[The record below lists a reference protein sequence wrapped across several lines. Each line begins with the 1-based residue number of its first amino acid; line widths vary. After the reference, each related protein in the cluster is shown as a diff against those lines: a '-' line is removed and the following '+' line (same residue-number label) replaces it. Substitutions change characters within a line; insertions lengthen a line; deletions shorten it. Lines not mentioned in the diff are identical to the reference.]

1 MKRRMT
7 DIGVDRFGRLASP
20 MSKAEADVFQTVTR
34 EAAAT
39 PNGVMSLDMR
49 NETHRQFIL
58 DRFGGDDYLERHFPS
73 TRRLIK
79 LTEAHHTATGGP
91 RKATLLEMDD
101 PQPGSWVPA
110 VTLTYLGVEP
120 NSNQVSAQGIVT
132 LTGISTVTALNLIL
146 VDNHTGQQIGSSSI
160 PQQYNS
166 TTQVVEL
173 TSGASV
179 VDGKLDVTATLSA
192 AYLPAG
198 ANALET
204 VVATADLRGVDA
216 IDTLTV
222 VDPNHNSHPTRDY
235 IKVGLNRTDNQV
247 GDCDYYYQYG
257 NDGSKPIVGL
267 AVNGSATLLQGYT
280 VAQNPN
286 FNGSC
291 ILFRRS
297 GQGDGA
303 AIAFPSDAIPGL
315 CTGAGGAISW
325 AIGPDWLQGA
335 PWDQGQT
342 IDLDF
347 LLNFSLSTGEN
358 AFIRVTS
365 VPLGLGTPPAN
376 IGVTAPIQFVWGC
389 VAAGSL
395 VQLADGTTR
404 PIESLTAGERVADG
418 LGGSLRIAEVWR
430 GTEDKPMVRV
440 VTEGGGEVLL
450 THNHPVP
457 TTAGVILAEALET
470 GAVVTTDHGPARVV
484 LVERVS
490 HDGQVFNLDLLPD
503 GAESLADI
511 DDDAITGFI
520 AGGILVG
527 DNRMQA
533 VHAARAALPAD
544 LPDPV
549 EILGQ
554 TLGDDWRLDV
564 TNARRI
570 AAGLAPIARI
580 DG

>member
-1 MKRRMT
+1 M
-7 DIGVDRFGRLASP
+7 
-20 MSKAEADVFQTVTR
+20 
-34 EAAAT
+34 
-39 PNGVMSLDMR
+39 
-49 NETHRQFIL
+49 
-58 DRFGGDDYLERHFPS
+58 
-73 TRRLIK
+73 
-79 LTEAHHTATGGP
+79 
-91 RKATLLEMDD
+91 
-101 PQPGSWVPA
+101 
-110 VTLTYLGVEP
+110 
-120 NSNQVSAQGIVT
+120 
-132 LTGISTVTALNLIL
+132 
-146 VDNHTGQQIGSSSI
+146 
-160 PQQYNS
+160 
-166 TTQVVEL
+166 
-173 TSGASV
+173 
-179 VDGKLDVTATLSA
+179 
-192 AYLPAG
+192 
-198 ANALET
+198 
-204 VVATADLRGVDA
+204 VVATADLTGVDA

-222 VDPNHNSHPTRDY
+222 IDPNHNAHPTRDY

-247 GDCDYYYQYG
+247 ADCDYYYQYG

-267 AVNGSATLLQGYT
+267 AVNGSATLLEGYT

-286 FNGSC
+286 FNGNC
-291 ILFRRS
+291 VLFRRS

-303 AIAFPSDAIPGL
+303 TLAFPSSDIPGL
-315 CTGAGGAISW
+315 CSGAGGAISW
-325 AIGPDWLQGA
+325 AIGPDWLNGA

-347 LLNFSLSTGEN
+347 LLNFSLSTGET

-365 VPLGLGTPPAN
+365 VPLGVATPPAN
-376 IGVTAPIQFVWGC
+376 IGMVAPIQFVWGC

-395 VQLADGTTR
+395 VRMADGTTR
-404 PIESLTAGERVADG
+404 RIETLAAGERVADG
-418 LGGSLRIAEVWR
+418 MGGSLRIAEVWR

-457 TTAGVILAEALET
+457 TTTGVILAEALET

-484 LVERVS
+484 LIERAS
-490 HDGQVFNLDLLPD
+490 HDGEVFNLDLLPD
-503 GAESLADI
+503 GAASLADI

-549 EILGQ
+549 EILGE
-554 TLGDDWRLDV
+554 GWRLDV

-580 DG
+580 GG

>member
-1 MKRRMT
+1 MSRRMRE
-7 DIGVDRFGRLASP
+7 IGVDRFGRMASP
-20 MSKAEADVFQTVTR
+20 MSKEEAEVFQTVTT

-49 NETHRQFIL
+49 NETHRRFIL
-58 DRFGGDDYLERHFPS
+58 DRFGGDDYLERYFPS

-79 LTEAHHTATGGP
+79 LTEAHHQATGGP

-101 PQPGSWVPA
+101 PQSGSWVPA

-173 TSGASV
+173 TSAASV

-192 AYLPAG
+192 AYMPAG
-198 ANALET
+198 ATALET

-280 VAQNPN
+280 VAANPN
-286 FNGSC
+286 FNGNC

-303 AIAFPSDAIPGL
+303 TLAFPSADIPPL

-347 LLNFSLSTGEN
+347 LLNFSLSTGET

-365 VPLGLGTPPAN
+365 VPLGVTTPPAN
-376 IGVTAPIQFVWGC
+376 IGMVAPIQFVWGC
-389 VAAGSL
+389 VAEGSL
-395 VQLADGTTR
+395 VELADGTAR

-418 LGGSLRIAEVWR
+418 MGGSLRIAEVWR

-440 VTEGGGEVLL
+440 VTDTGAEVLL

-457 TTAGVILAEALET
+457 TAAGVVVAEALET
-470 GAVVTTDHGPARVV
+470 GAMVTTDRGSARVT

-490 HDGQVFNLDLLPD
+490 HDGRVFNLDLLPD

-511 DDDAITGFI
+511 HDDAITGFI

>member
-1 MKRRMT
+1 MSMRMAPV
-7 DIGVDRFGRLASP
+7 GVDRFGRTADA
-20 MSKAEADVFQTVTR
+20 MTAEQADVFKTVTS

-39 PNGVMSLDMR
+39 ANGVMSLDMR
-49 NETHRQFIL
+49 NETHRQFII
-58 DRFGGDDYLERHFPS
+58 DRFGGDDYLEKYFPS
-73 TRRLIK
+73 TRQLIETTRLGHD
-79 LTEAHHTATGGP
+79 AMGGP
-91 RKATLLEMDD
+91 HPRTLLETTN
-101 PQPGSWVPA
+101 PQAGTWVPA
-110 VTLTYLGVEP
+110 VAITYLGVEP
-120 NSNQVSAQGIVT
+120 NSNQVSTQGIVT
-132 LTGISTVTALNLIL
+132 LTGLATVTALNIVLM
-146 VDNHTGQQIGSSSI
+146 DNHTGQQIGSSTI

-173 TSGASV
+173 TSAASV

-198 ANALET
+198 ASMADM
-204 VVATADLRGVDA
+204 VVATADLTGVDA

-222 VDPNHNSHPTRDY
+222 FDPNHNSHPTRDY

-257 NDGSKPIVGL
+257 NDGSQPIVGL

-286 FNGSC
+286 FNGNC

-303 AIAFPSDAIPGL
+303 TLAFPSADIPGL
-315 CTGAGGAISW
+315 CSGAGGAISW
-325 AIGPDWLQGA
+325 AIGPDWLNGA

-347 LLNFSLSTGEN
+347 LLNFSLSTGET

-365 VPLGLGTPPAN
+365 VPLGVTTPPAN
-376 IGVTAPIQFVWGC
+376 IGMVAPIQFVWGC
-389 VAAGSL
+389 VAEGSL
-395 VQLADGTTR
+395 VELADGSR
-404 PIESLTAGERVADG
+404 RAIETLTAGERVADG
-418 LGGSLRIAEVWR
+418 MGGSLRIAEVWR

-440 VTEGGGEVLL
+440 VTDTGAEVLL

-457 TTAGVILAEALET
+457 TAAGVVVAEALET
-470 GAVVTTDHGPARVV
+470 GALVTTDHGPARVT

-490 HDGQVFNLDLLPD
+490 HDGRVFNLDLLPD

-549 EILGQ
+549 EILGK

>member
-1 MKRRMT
+1 MTMRMAPV
-7 DIGVDRFGRLASP
+7 GVDRFGRT
-20 MSKAEADVFQTVTR
+20 AEAMTAEQADVFQTVTR

-49 NETHRQFIL
+49 NETHRRFIL
-58 DRFGGDDYLERHFPS
+58 DRFGGDEYLEKYFPS
-73 TRRLIK
+73 TRQLIEATRL
-79 LTEAHHTATGGP
+79 AHDSLGGP
-91 RKATLLEMDD
+91 QPKTLLETGGAQD
-101 PQPGSWVPA
+101 GVWVPA
-110 VTLTYLGVEP
+110 VAITYLGVEP
-120 NSNQVSAQGIVT
+120 NSNQVSTQGIVT
-132 LTGISTVTALNLIL
+132 LTGLATVTALNIVLT
-146 VDNHTGQQIGSSSI
+146 DNHTGQPIGSSTI

-173 TSGASV
+173 TSAASV
-179 VDGKLDVTATLSA
+179 VDGKIDVTATMSA

-198 ANALET
+198 ATMADM
-204 VVATADLRGVDA
+204 VVATADLTGVDA

-222 VDPNHNSHPTRDY
+222 IDPNHNAHPTRDY

-247 GDCDYYYQYG
+247 ADCDYYYQYG

-286 FNGSC
+286 FNGNC

-303 AIAFPSDAIPGL
+303 TLAFPSSDIPGL
-315 CTGAGGAISW
+315 CSGAGGAISW
-325 AIGPDWLQGA
+325 AIGPDWLNGA

-347 LLNFSLSTGEN
+347 LLNFSLSTGET

-365 VPLGLGTPPAN
+365 VPLGVSTPPAN
-376 IGVTAPIQFVWGC
+376 IGMVAPIQFVWGC

-395 VQLADGTTR
+395 VRMADGTTR
-404 PIESLTAGERVADG
+404 RIETLTAGERVADG
-418 LGGSLRIAEVWR
+418 MGGSLRIAEVWR

-440 VTEGGGEVLL
+440 GTANGADVLL

-457 TTAGVILAEALET
+457 TATGVVLAEALEI
-470 GAVVTTDHGPARVV
+470 GALVTTDQGPSAVT
-484 LVERVS
+484 LIERAS
-490 HDGQVFNLDLLPD
+490 HDGEVFNLDLLPD
-503 GAESLADI
+503 GAASLADI

-549 EILGQ
+549 EILGE
-554 TLGDDWRLDV
+554 GWRLDV

-580 DG
+580 GG

>member
-1 MKRRMT
+1 MT

-376 IGVTAPIQFVWGC
+376 IGMVAPIQFVWGC

-395 VQLADGTTR
+395 VQMADGTTR

-418 LGGSLRIAEVWR
+418 MGGSLRIAEIWR

-470 GAVVTTDHGPARVV
+470 GAVVTTDHGPAQVV